1 MNMKKANKLPK
12 WFDGVIYEKG
22 ETVANQFSGEEIY
35 LNAEE
40 LSMYDLIKGAEMV
53 AHMSGW
59 NDRLIDII
67 QKGIKWMRKNNPKAY
82 MVLLD

>member
-1 MNMKKANKLPK
+1 MSTKKNKLPK

-40 LSMYDLIKGAEMV
+40 LSIYDLIKGAEMY

-59 NDRLIDII
+59 NDGLIDII

>member
-1 MNMKKANKLPK
+1 MKKANKLPK

>member
-1 MNMKKANKLPK
+1 MNMKKNKLPK

>member
-1 MNMKKANKLPK
+1 MSTKKNKLPK

-40 LSMYDLIKGAEMV
+40 LSMYDLIKGAEMY

>member
-1 MNMKKANKLPK
+1 MSTKKNKLPK

-40 LSMYDLIKGAEMV
+40 LSMYDLVKGAEMY

>member
-1 MNMKKANKLPK
+1 MKKNKLPK
-12 WFDGVIYEKG
+12 WFNGTIYEIG
-22 ETVANQFSGEEIY
+22 DEVRNPFSGEEIY

-40 LSMYDLIKGAEMV
+40 LSIYDLIKGAEMI
-53 AHMSGW
+53 ANMKGW
-59 NDRLIDII
+59 DDELIDII

>member
-1 MNMKKANKLPK
+1 MNMKKNKLPE
-12 WFDGVIYEKG
+12 WFDGMRYEKG

-40 LSMYDLIKGAEMV
+40 LSIYDLIKGAEMV
-53 AHMSGW
+53 AMMSGW
-59 NDRLIDII
+59 NDEYIELI

>member
-1 MNMKKANKLPK
+1 MNMKKNKLPK
-12 WFDGVIYEKG
+12 WFNGTHYSDGD
-22 ETVANQFSGEEIY
+22 TVKNPFSGEEIY

-40 LSMYDLIKGAEMV
+40 LSIYDLIKGAEMI
-53 AHMSGW
+53 AQMSGW
-59 NDRLIDII
+59 NDEYIELI

>member
-1 MNMKKANKLPK
+1 MNLKKNKLPK
-12 WFDGVIYEKG
+12 WFDGVRYEKG

-40 LSMYDLIKGAEMV
+40 LSIYDLIKGAEMI
-53 AHMSGW
+53 AQMSGW
-59 NDRLIDII
+59 NDEYIELI

>member
-1 MNMKKANKLPK
+1 MNMKKNKLPK

-53 AHMSGW
+53 AMMSGW
-59 NDRLIDII
+59 NDEYIELI

>member
-1 MNMKKANKLPK
+1 MSTKKNKLPK

-40 LSMYDLIKGAEMV
+40 LSMYDLVKGAEMM
-53 AHMSGW
+53 AHISGW

>member
-1 MNMKKANKLPK
+1 MNMKKNKLPK
-12 WFDGVIYEKG
+12 WFDGVRYEKG

-40 LSMYDLIKGAEMV
+40 LSMYDLIKGAEMY

>member
-1 MNMKKANKLPK
+1 MSMKKNKLPK